1 MTWRLEELEQKNLLI
16 MIRYST
22 DNLFGFI
29 YLFIYL
35 YTITTL
41 LLCTNNLQVHVFIA
55 MELNL
60 G

>member
-16 MIRYST
+16 MTSYST
-22 DNLFGFI
+22 DDLFG
-29 YLFIYL
+29 YNMV
-35 YTITTL
+35 TML
-41 LLCTNNLQVHVFIA
+41 LLCTNNLQLHAFIA

>member
-1 MTWRLEELEQKNLLI
+1 

-22 DNLFGFI
+22 DNLFG
-29 YLFIYL
+29 YNMV
-35 YTITTL
+35 TML
-41 LLCTNNLQVHVFIA
+41 LLCTLQLHAFIA